1 MMMSTKR
8 IFYIAVIF
16 ALMFQI
22 GCSRTEN
29 PPTGETASGS
39 HDPAGE
45 TSSGGHNDPAVHE
58 TDAPTEMA
66 DPSPE
71 TSASVQNAPSASSK
85 PAKFSVEVPPIPSVF
100 NRGLIPSRLQIPA
113 IGLDTTV
120 EKVGVL
126 ANGQMGVPKS
136 YDTVGW
142 FEPGYALGQAGNAV
156 LAGHLDHYTGPAIF
170 FNLKKLKPG
179 DRVIVSDQQGK
190 TLTFVVTRVEN
201 YKTEQSPIEQI
212 FGPSTKPHLNLIT
225 CAGTFNKKTQ
235 ESDERLVVYTDLVEE
250 TS

>member
-1 MMMSTKR
+1 MMMSMKR

-29 PPTGETASGS
+29 PITGETVSDN
-39 HDPAGE
+39 H
-45 TSSGGHNDPAVHE
+45 DPAVHE
-58 TDAPTEMA
+58 QDAPIEMSDA
-66 DPSPE
+66 SPAVGP
-71 TSASVQNAPSASSK
+71 SASVPSAPAASSQT
-85 PAKFSVEVPPIPSVF
+85 AKFSVEVPPIPSVF
-100 NRGLIPSRLQIPA
+100 NRGLIPARLQIPA

-120 EKVGVL
+120 EKVGIL
-126 ANGQMGVPKS
+126 ENGQMGVPKS
-136 YDTVGW
+136 YDNVGW

-179 DRVIVSDQQGK
+179 DQVIVSDQEGK

-212 FGPSTKPHLNLIT
+212 FGPAAKPHLNLIT
-225 CAGTFNKKTQ
+225 CAGTFDKKTQ
-235 ESDERLVVYTDLVEE
+235 ESDERLVVYTDLLEE